1 MRVCRNS
8 EPTTAIPMLVA
19 KMAKLTGTLQ
29 PSCWTKTMRDGDIV
43 DRTSVSDERVVQ
55 VGVDVVSSIPFRELY
70 MNLTLIRFTVQLF
83 FSRHALCVGTIARDD
98 SDEFQSQISPAAG
111 DYSINRTEAGQMQRR
126 LSSGGLA
133 T

>member
-1 MRVCRNS
+1 
-8 EPTTAIPMLVA
+8 
-19 KMAKLTGTLQ
+19 
-29 PSCWTKTMRDGDIV
+29 MRDGDIV

-70 MNLTLIRFTVQLF
+70 MNLTLTRCKVQLF
-83 FSRHALCVGTIARDD
+83 FSRHVLCVGTIARDD
-98 SDEFQSQISPAAG
+98 SDEFRSQISPAAAL